1 MNRPVFQRGF
11 LIIAAMALLVIV
23 SFLVLALGFIFTGDV
38 TSSAHMPNPQRPCS
52 LPKPV
57 SRSTPADC
65 SPQTFPARH
74 GLLNPPAL

>member
-38 TSSAHMPNPQRPCS
+38 TSSGTHAQSAKALFIAETGIEVNTGRLLSPNLPRP
-52 LPKPV
+52 
-57 SRSTPADC
+57 SRPS
-65 SPQTFPARH
+65 
-74 GLLNPPAL
+74 